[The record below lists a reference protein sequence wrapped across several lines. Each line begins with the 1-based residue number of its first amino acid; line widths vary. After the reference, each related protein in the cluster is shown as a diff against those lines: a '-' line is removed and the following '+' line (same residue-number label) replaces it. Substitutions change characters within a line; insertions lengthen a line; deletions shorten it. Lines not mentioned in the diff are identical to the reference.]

1 MTGDATMY
9 VWIIDRVDKETRN
22 WIGVFEGAEQYETR
36 EAAYAAAREFLDDA
50 LPDGFEIKIEKA

>member
-1 MTGDATMY
+1 MY

-36 EAAYAAAREFLDDA
+36 EAAYAAAKEFLDDA